1 MLGTELVAEGLWFS
15 ARHLESLG
23 TWDAPGEHQQRCVAY
38 TGDDVEVGKDGV
50 CEECLCAVTPGCA
63 AVLCIPALP
72 KGPRLFWEHIPGAP
86 CALPC
91 LTRWIERPNGSASVP
106 RVCRSAGVLLQP
118 SRVPVLVREPSRW
131 SSVPVLRDARGWMWL
146 RAGGAGPHPE
156 QRHQSQWAWADRPLR
171 IYKIQNKSFSIKK
184 KYMLNYLFLW
194 GSAL

>member
-38 TGDDVEVGKDGV
+38 TGDDVGEVGKDGV

-86 CALPC
+86 CALPW

-106 RVCRSAGVLLQP
+106 RVCRTAGVLLQP
-118 SRVPVLVREPSRW
+118 CPVPVLVREPSRW
-131 SSVPVLRDARGWMWL
+131 SSVPVLRDAR
-146 RAGGAGPHPE
+146 AGCGSGRGERGRIRSSAIKLNGLELIGPC
-156 QRHQSQWAWADRPLR
+156 A
-171 IYKIQNKSFSIKK
+171 SIKYRIK
-184 KYMLNYLFLW
+184 A
-194 GSAL
+194 SV